1 MSNHIHCQFN
11 IEKWD
16 ETPYS
21 QNENGPEL
29 IRASV
34 TQSYTGDI
42 DGEGVLEYLMTT
54 FDEDFSTFIGTERV
68 VGKLDGRS
76 GSFVLDHKGTHESGV
91 AKSSFQIVENSGTG
105 ELSGIRGEGEYEA
118 THEKTS
124 FTLDYDFV

>member
-1 MSNHIHCQFN
+1 MSTQISSQFK

-16 ETPYS
+16 ETSFS
-21 QNENGPEL
+21 QTKNGPEL
-29 IRASV
+29 IRANV
-34 TQSYTGDI
+34 KQSYTGGI
-42 DGEGVLEYLMTT
+42 EGEGILEYLITT

-76 GSFVLDHKGTHESGV
+76 GSFVLDHKGTHEEGV
-91 AKSSFQIVENSGTG
+91 AKSSFRIVENSGTG

-124 FTLDYDFV
+124 FTLNYHFV